1 MTRRYGLLGKR
12 GALLIEFAFTVPI
25 VVNIILFGLELVKI
39 YLTQTAIDT
48 ICKECTFSLI
58 TVGKVSEFDRI
69 FQKHLPGFCKI
80 GRAKYYCRVYED
92 IAKMM
97 SISPY
102 GGECIGFPYE
112 DNFSEEMLPTASAIS
127 DNFGLGNHAIYMNGE
142 SSENNCSQKDVKELK
157 RVEYLQTGV
166 PAGHTFVLTVV
177 YRHEFSS
184 SLVKTLFA
192 GGSNTNHEDVYMLW
206 SRGSGIVDKRDE
218 S

>member
-1 MTRRYGLLGKR
+1 M
-12 GALLIEFAFTVPI
+12 PI

-97 SISPY
+97 SVSPY
-102 GGECIGFPYE
+102 GGERICYPDTNI
-112 DNFSEEMLPTASAIS
+112 DNSEMTLPNTSALH
-127 DNFGLGNHAIYMNGE
+127 DNFGIGKASILLN
-142 SSENNCSQKDVKELK
+142 
-157 RVEYLQTGV
+157 
-166 PAGHTFVLTVV
+166 
-177 YRHEFSS
+177 
-184 SLVKTLFA
+184 
-192 GGSNTNHEDVYMLW
+192 
-206 SRGSGIVDKRDE
+206 
-218 S
+218 